1 MSLDLANTCTKS
13 RELTRYLWIKEEKEA
28 GASEKLPSSS
38 FGWSKQEFNGPSS
51 WRSDEIVVTWAGVQV
66 TLFCPPVRLLMCC
79 RQRLAL
85 GKECTKLIP
94 GDVSHGEDSEASAR
108 SHPPLGFRCGPV
120 EGSSRSGCK
129 RGAVRG
135 GDGQA
140 GSSVF
145 LWHPYGTSD
154 SRHGKFAKL
163 HRIPWVISPGGIWV
177 KKITLTEELT
187 WVIILATFVFL
198 KVILTLVHRQF

>member
-51 WRSDEIVVTWAGVQV
+51 WRFDEIVVTWAGVQV
-66 TLFCPPVRLLMCC
+66 TLFCPPVKFLMCC

-94 GDVSHGEDSEASAR
+94 EDVSHGEDSETHLWVSDVGPWKGHQDLGAR
-108 SHPPLGFRCGPV
+108 
-120 EGSSRSGCK
+120 
-129 RGAVRG
+129 
-135 GDGQA
+135 
-140 GSSVF
+140 
-145 LWHPYGTSD
+145 
-154 SRHGKFAKL
+154 
-163 HRIPWVISPGGIWV
+163 
-177 KKITLTEELT
+177 EEL
-187 WVIILATFVFL
+187 WEAGMAKRALVSFCG
-198 KVILTLVHRQF
+198 TLMELLIPDMENLLYCTGFHEWYHLEEFE

>member
-38 FGWSKQEFNGPSS
+38 FGWSKQEFNDGTSS

-66 TLFCPPVRLLMCC
+66 TLFCPPVRFLMRC

-94 GDVSHGEDSEASAR
+94 EDVSHGEDSEARAR

-120 EGSSRSGCK
+120 EGPSRSGCK
-129 RGAVRG
+129 RVAVSG
-135 GDGQA
+135 WDGRV

-145 LWHPYGTSD
+145 SWRPYGTSD
-154 SRHGKFAKL
+154 PRRGKFAEL
-163 HRIPWVISPGGIWV
+163 HGTPWVTSPGEIRV
-177 KKITLTEELT
+177 KKSHWQKSWPESLFWL
-187 WVIILATFVFL
+187 LLSF
-198 KVILTLVHRQF
+198 